1 MFIVDVKYEKLS
13 LFCSNCKMINHDL
26 SNCRRLQQDANVIS
40 GGERTVHSKTQH
52 YYLKV
57 VDAQDKGQG
66 FLA

>member
-1 MFIVDVKYEKLS
+1 
-13 LFCSNCKMINHDL
+13 MINHDL